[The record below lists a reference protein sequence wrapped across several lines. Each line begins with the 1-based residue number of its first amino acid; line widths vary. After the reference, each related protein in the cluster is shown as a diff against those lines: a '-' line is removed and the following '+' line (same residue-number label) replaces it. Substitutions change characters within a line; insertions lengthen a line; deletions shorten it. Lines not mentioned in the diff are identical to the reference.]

1 MWANLVSKMFQSSQ
15 STRGLLFHSAC
26 LEDQGEFVCESLI
39 FQKTFGWFFFQLES
53 GSHRQTKMKF
63 FSYVFTFTHAWLLL
77 PSLITKSVVKNR
89 FKTWNIQKDPLLID
103 FIIDS
108 GISSI
113 QGQHSYISM
122 LNIYIFYNVYTFLIK
137 FCYYRVLGN
146 TASGYS
152 IF

>member
-1 MWANLVSKMFQSSQ
+1 MGKSGIKNVSEFPKYQGSSI
-15 STRGLLFHSAC
+15 SLC
-26 LEDQGEFVCESLI
+26 LPGRSRRICMRVTHFSKDIWVI
-39 FQKTFGWFFFQLES
+39 FFQLES

-146 TASGYS
+146 TASRYS